1 MNIIGTTDK
10 FTLTNWY
17 LGNQYHV
24 EQFKTSDDK
33 VLLDSAVQNLVQA
46 KLVQTWAPRVATT
59 RLSKLSSGMAARW
72 CGVPRVHFLMQAM
85 QARANSMD
93 NNEDDFERET
103 VLLGSVNLLSGNRL
117 HVGAEWHQ

>member
-1 MNIIGTTDK
+1 
-10 FTLTNWY
+10 
-17 LGNQYHV
+17 
-24 EQFKTSDDK
+24 
-33 VLLDSAVQNLVQA
+33 
-46 KLVQTWAPRVATT
+46 
-59 RLSKLSSGMAARW
+59 MAARW